1 MKILSCLPAAA
12 ALALLAL
19 GPGQTMASPQPL
31 SGDIVKPLAGSQPI
45 QLARRGRGADDGPSH
60 DKNDDHGGR
69 GRHDGKGRGRG
80 SDDGGR
86 RHSLTET
93 APAKLLLARHG
104 ADDRKSDDRGGKS
117 KGRGRGRDDGPRH
130 S

>member
-19 GPGQTMASPQPL
+19 APGQSMASPQPL
-31 SGDIVKPLAGSQPI
+31 SGDIVKPLAEGQPI
-45 QLARRGRGADDGPSH
+45 QLARRGRGADDGAKH

-69 GRHDGKGRGRG
+69 RHG
-80 SDDGGR
+80 
-86 RHSLTET
+86 LIET

-104 ADDRKSDDRGGKS
+104 ADDRKGDDRGG

>member
-19 GPGQTMASPQPL
+19 APGQSMALPL
-31 SGDIVKPLAGSQPI
+31 AMAGDIVKPLAGSQPM
-45 QLARRGRGADDGPSH
+45 QLARRGRGADDGANH
-60 DKNDDHGGR
+60 GKNDDHGGR
-69 GRHDGKGRGRG
+69 GRHGGKGRG

-86 RHSLTET
+86 RHGLIET

-104 ADDRKSDDRGGKS
+104 ADDRKGDDRGGKG

-130 S
+130 G